1 MTEDAAAALLVT
13 HLTDAVDPRPE
24 ERDGLRV
31 GHPVQLRPV
40 PGSRVV
46 EAWSP
51 CLGRLGRL
59 PPEAGQALAPLLRAG
74 RAPLRGMVSAL
85 VPRPGQ
91 PNGTRIHVRLAE
103 PLATPGLRNPQ

>member
-1 MTEDAAAALLVT
+1 MRRRWSRHGAPGSLAREDWGTHRGMTEDAAAALLVT

-46 EAWSP
+46 EA
-51 CLGRLGRL
+51 
-59 PPEAGQALAPLLRAG
+59 
-74 RAPLRGMVSAL
+74 
-85 VPRPGQ
+85 
-91 PNGTRIHVRLAE
+91 
-103 PLATPGLRNPQ
+103 